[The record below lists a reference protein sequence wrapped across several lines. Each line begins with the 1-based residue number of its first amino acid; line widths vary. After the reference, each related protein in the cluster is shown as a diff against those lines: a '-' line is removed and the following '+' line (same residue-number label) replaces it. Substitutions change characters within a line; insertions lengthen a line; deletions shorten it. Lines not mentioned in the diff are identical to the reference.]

1 MRRVTISTFMRNDF
15 LIYCPF
21 RILNRVKKYS
31 YTQIIKVYY
40 CKDSRG
46 QIFIKLILIN
56 NKKKRKVEC
65 FFKNKENY
73 LKTLKFLQTKDVII
87 ELKWSEKNEENDIW
101 KKIEQAQLD
110 LN

>member
-1 MRRVTISTFMRNDF
+1 MPTKTETVEELKRITMQIEHFEAQHRNTF
-15 LIYCPF
+15 
-21 RILNRVKKYS
+21 S
-31 YTQIIKVYY
+31 YEEKQD
-40 CKDSRG
+40 C
-46 QIFIKLILIN
+46 
-56 NKKKRKVEC
+56 
-65 FFKNKENY
+65 